1 LLHAYTSSQLRGSLV
16 AALLA
21 EQKTTEPDDG
31 LLRFVPISHGLNR
44 AVGCHSARRSRW
56 RAVHV

>member
-1 LLHAYTSSQLRGSLV
+1 M

-21 EQKTTEPDDG
+21 EQNTAEPDDE

-44 AVGCHSARRSRW
+44 AVGCHSAWRLRSR
-56 RAVHV
+56 VVDPPEVGS